1 MNKKSKALLPVLKNT
16 KLNSKHFVLT
26 LQLPDDH
33 PEIWPGQFVEIL
45 VEGSPETFL
54 RRPIS
59 VHDVDEKNHTLGLL
73 VKIVGAGTE
82 KLSHL
87 REGDHVDIVY
97 PLGHGF
103 SLARKDEKV
112 LLAGGGCGVAPMLY
126 LARKLKEAGADCHVA
141 IGGKT
146 SADILL
152 ADAYQGLAQVAVLT
166 EDGSMGNKGMITA
179 HPWFGADLK
188 SFSKVYVCGP
198 DPMMKAIGQLATDAG
213 VYCEVSLEN
222 LMACGIGSCLCCTV
236 STHEG
241 NVRACMEGPVFD
253 VSQLKDWNH
262 NPVCHG

>member
-1 MNKKSKALLPVLKNT
+1 MKNKSKALLPVLKNT
-16 KLNSKHFVLT
+16 KLNSTHFVLT

-33 PEIWPGQFVEIL
+33 PEIWPGQFVEVL
-45 VEGSPETFL
+45 VEGSPQTFL

-59 VHDVDEKNHTLGLL
+59 VHDVDETNHTLDIL

-82 KLSHL
+82 KLSQLH
-87 REGDHVDIVY
+87 EGDQLDIVY

-103 SLARKDEKV
+103 SLARQNQKV

-126 LARKLKEAGADCHVA
+126 LARKLKEAGADCCVA

-146 SADILL
+146 SADILT
-152 ADAYQGLAQVAVLT
+152 ADAYSKLAQVAILT
-166 EDGSMGNKGMITA
+166 EDGSKGDKGMITA
-179 HPWFGADLK
+179 HPWFGEKLK

-198 DPMMKAIGQLATDAG
+198 DPMMKAIGKLATDAG

-253 VSQLKDWNH
+253 VTQLKDWNH

>member
-1 MNKKSKALLPVLKNT
+1 MNKKSKDLLPVLKNT
-16 KLNSKHFVLT
+16 KLNSTHFVLT
-26 LQLPDDH
+26 LQLPVSH
-33 PEIWPGQFVEIL
+33 PIIVPGQFAEIL
-45 VEGSPETFL
+45 VAGSPETFL

-59 VHDVDEKNHTLGLL
+59 VHDVDEKKHTLDLL

-87 REGDHVDIVY
+87 REGDSVDIVY

-103 SLARKDEKV
+103 SMAAKGEKV
-112 LLAGGGCGVAPMLY
+112 LLAGGGCGIAPMLY
-126 LARKLKEAGADCHVA
+126 LARKLKETGADCHVA

-146 SADILL
+146 SAEILR

-166 EDGSMGNKGMITA
+166 EDGSMGDKGMITA
-179 HPWFGADLK
+179 HPWFGADMK

-198 DPMMKAIGQLATDAG
+198 DPMMKAIGQLATDAC

-236 STHEG
+236 GTHEG
-241 NVRACMEGPVFD
+241 NVRACMEGPVFN
-253 VSQLKDWNH
+253 VKELIDWNH

>member
-1 MNKKSKALLPVLKNT
+1 MKNKSKDLLAVLKNT
-16 KLNSKHFVLT
+16 KLNATHFVLT
-26 LQLPDDH
+26 LQLPNGH
-33 PEIWPGQFVEIL
+33 PEIWPGQFAEIL
-45 VEGSPETFL
+45 VEGSPQTFL

-59 VHDVDEKNHTLGLL
+59 VHDVDEKNHTLDLL

-82 KLSHL
+82 KLSQL
-87 REGDHVDIVY
+87 CEGDHVDIVY

-103 SLARKDEKV
+103 SMVRKNEKV
-112 LLAGGGCGVAPMLY
+112 LLAGGGCGVAPLLY
-126 LARKLKEAGADCHVA
+126 LARKLKEAGADCCVA

-146 SADILL
+146 AADILR
-152 ADAYQGLAQVAVLT
+152 ADAYRELAHVAILT
-166 EDGSMGNKGMITA
+166 EDASLGDKGMITA
-179 HPWFGADLK
+179 HPWFGADFK

-198 DPMMKAIGQLATDAG
+198 DPMMKAVGKLATDAG

-253 VSQLKDWNH
+253 VTQLKDWNH